1 MKQKKL
7 SYLERYSRQIILKD
21 IGLNGQK
28 KLAKSKVLI
37 VGLGGLGCPVADLL
51 CRAGVGNLCLI
62 DFDKVTLSNLHRQTL
77 FTKNDIGKSKVSV
90 AKRNLKNINPKIK
103 IKIYS
108 KKFQN
113 IKVKSFLKN
122 YDVIV
127 DGSDNFKTKF
137 LLNEYA
143 LKFKKKFIVGAI
155 SKFEGHIF
163 SFDFKK
169 KVPCLKC
176 FYQGIPSDEVL
187 NCEQEGVIGP
197 IASLVG
203 SVQSTEIIKKIL
215 DIGQDLNSKILI
227 INLLDLSFRIS
238 KFKIKKECSCA

>member
-1 MKQKKL
+1 MKRIKL
-7 SYLERYSRQIILKD
+7 DYLERFSRQIILKD
-21 IGLNGQK
+21 IGLIGQK

-37 VGLGGLGCPVADLL
+37 VGLGGLGCPVAGLL

-77 FTKNDIGKSKVSV
+77 FAKSDIGKFKVSV
-90 AKRNLKNINPKIK
+90 AKRNLKNINPKVK
-103 IKIYS
+103 IKIYN

-113 IKVKSFLKN
+113 IKTKSFLKN

-127 DGSDNFKTKF
+127 DGTDNFKTKF

-143 LKFKKKFIVGAI
+143 IKFKKKFIVGAI
-155 SKFEGHIF
+155 NKFEGHVF

-176 FYQGIPSDEVL
+176 FYQDVPSDEIL
-187 NCEQEGVIGP
+187 NCEQDGVIGP

-203 SVQSTEIIKKIL
+203 SIQSTEIIKKIL
-215 DIGQDLNSKILI
+215 DIGKNLDSKILI
-227 INLLDLSFRIS
+227 INLLDLNFRIS
-238 KFKIKKECSCA
+238 KFKKKRKCSCV